1 MNRIVAIERAR
12 ADVARC
18 QAHCRDSWHDG
29 SLFHDACAQLRQAE
43 EKLRLLVLHLEPAND
58 TGPVDVF
65 ELNYPRA
72 QKSGELLEALA
83 KVLPPVDFQRFRVE
97 CVYDWDPKG
106 EVFFGVARW
115 AQIESAHWTHAN
127 RAPMPGMV
135 LPERLPMPLALAQ
148 ALTAP
153 AKTKTKK
160 ARKKVAS

>member
-29 SLFHDACAQLRQAE
+29 SLFHDACAQLRQVE

-65 ELNYPRA
+65 EMNYPRA
-72 QKSGELLEALA
+72 QKTGDLLEALA
-83 KVLPPVDFQRFRVE
+83 KALPPIDFQRFRVE
-97 CVYDWDPKG
+97 ALYDWDPKG

-115 AQIESAHWTHAN
+115 AQVENAHWAHAN
-127 RAPMPGMV
+127 RLPTPGMT

-148 ALTAP
+148 ALAAP
-153 AKTKTKK
+153 VKTKGKRAKK
-160 ARKKVAS
+160 AAP